1 MRIISDIGRFADE
14 VQARIERASSSATIA
29 WATRWRARCQPR
41 RPGASPVDC
50 FAIQNFAG
58 SSVCRA
64 EFTDGAEAPVSL
76 HRRYRRRTCAPSLA
90 FSL

>member
-14 VQARIERASSSATIA
+14 VQARIERARRRVDVECFIVRDDRLAT
-29 WATRWRARCQPR
+29 RCQPR

-58 SSVCRA
+58 SSV
-64 EFTDGAEAPVSL
+64 FTKRRPRSSGGSTLPTRDRDPAPPTL
-76 HRRYRRRTCAPSLA
+76 QR
-90 FSL
+90 